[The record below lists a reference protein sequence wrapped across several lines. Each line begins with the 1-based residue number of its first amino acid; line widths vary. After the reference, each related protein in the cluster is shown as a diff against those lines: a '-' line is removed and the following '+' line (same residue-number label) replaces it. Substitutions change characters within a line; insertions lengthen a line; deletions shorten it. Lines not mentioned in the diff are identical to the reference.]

1 MEESISWLLETF
13 PNKQTN
19 LLENKGCKQRGVP
32 CKVNIEAIMN
42 GEWYMSQG
50 PIMVNMHTSL
60 RNFRQMDECEAIL
73 QENVSL
79 IGETRNYKVNH

>member
-1 MEESISWLLETF
+1 
-13 PNKQTN
+13 
-19 LLENKGCKQRGVP
+19 
-32 CKVNIEAIMN
+32 
-42 GEWYMSQG
+42 MSQG